1 MFIFN
6 KKYFYFTLLLFAIEV
21 CIAMFVHD
29 GFIRPFIGDVL
40 VVIVI
45 YCFVRTFY
53 KMRSTPAAIAV
64 LAFAWTIEILQSFNL
79 VQILGLQNN
88 KIMAVA
94 IGNTFDW
101 KDLLAYA
108 IGTIVILLMEN
119 RIKLDRSR

>member
-1 MFIFN
+1 MLTFN
-6 KKYFYFTLLLFAIEV
+6 KKHFYFTLLLFSIEV
-21 CIAMFVHD
+21 GITMFVHD

-40 VVIVI
+40 VVILI
-45 YCFVRTFY
+45 YCLVRTFC
-53 KMRSTPAAIAV
+53 KIRSTPAAIAV

-94 IGNTFDW
+94 IGSTFDW

-108 IGTIVILLMEN
+108 IGTIVILLLEN
-119 RIKLDRSR
+119 SSK